1 MTELIEALQG
11 LETDLRGRGARV
23 VAHARPGL
31 ESGGLGEV
39 VEPLGLQPSNALREW
54 FGWHDGAGETGHT
67 PSLGVE
73 LAPGCELLSA
83 ELLASECRQARD
95 VAQQLG
101 ATPGMPWTAEQLWSS
116 SWFPVL
122 RLSGKGLVALDLER
136 DTVHVVWW
144 DAPPEDRQRVRWSS
158 LAAFVEHLVSQYDEG
173 AWVVGADGL
182 VDGDTLDFP

>member
-1 MTELIEALQG
+1 MTELVQALERLEA
-11 LETDLRGRGARV
+11 DLRSGGARV
-23 VAHARPGL
+23 MTHARPGMEQGRL
-31 ESGGLGEV
+31 EEV
-39 VEPLGLQPSNALREW
+39 VEPLRLESSEALRQW
-54 FGWHDGAGETGHT
+54 FGWHDGAGESGRT
-67 PSLGVE
+67 PSREVE

-83 ELLASECRQARD
+83 ELLAAECRQARD
-95 VAQQLG
+95 VAQQL
-101 ATPGMPWTAEQLWSS
+101 AAAPGMPWTSEQLWES

-122 RLSGKGLVALDLER
+122 RLSGKGLVALDMER

-158 LAAFVEHLVSQYDEG
+158 PVAFVEHLMSRYDEG